1 MITYFKSISDTSSP
15 FYRDINVALDR
26 IRSGKSKDIV
36 DLVRSETN
44 KDMRNEKKKLLPAI
58 CFSGTFSKRADNS
71 IVDHSGFICLDFDGF
86 DGNIEDKRLELI
98 NDKYVYSVFTS
109 PSGDGLKVYLLRDTL
124 IQNLFI
130 LCNPNFELNFLVS
143 LFCILL
149 GVTIHTS

>member
-109 PSGDGLKVYLLRDTL
+109 PSGDGLKV
-124 IQNLFI
+124 
-130 LCNPNFELNFLVS
+130 LVRIPKDPMNHKKY
-143 LFCILL
+143 F
-149 GVTIHTS
+149 HEYFYQKD